1 MTELTEALLHW
12 GVKSSTQTRPLPGGC
27 CNQIVVVDLP
37 ESKGVLRIYNNGGD
51 ERKVLFEHGLL
62 QLCESKDDLSTL
74 IPRALP
80 SLTGHRFVCLPSG
93 AHACVFRFLPGR
105 MPPLT
110 AAAARA
116 VGCAAARVVQS
127 LAGIRTSSVLT
138 AAHLPPDIPLANLP
152 NPPFRFLWHAHRS
165 FDGSQDAV
173 LSAMARLEVTFT
185 HDCDGGA
192 SSRAAAVR
200 ADLAFLKDTSL
211 AMAARLS
218 EDAGG
223 AFASLPQ
230 QLVHAD
236 LHAGNILVEPVVGPA
251 IPAAVPAS
259 AAPSADM
266 RSGSAEPE
274 IASCAA
280 PDAAAAAASAASH
293 VEPSDDAAAG
303 AASHVE
309 PSDDAVERVAE
320 WRVTGIL
327 DWEFATIDW
336 RALEAAIALSK
347 FLPEPEEKRW
357 ALLHA
362 WMDGFISAGGVLTTA
377 EAQLFPELML
387 RHLVGFIYFLGN
399 DPSGAAAG
407 SRIASYAGRIRWI
420 EASAEKLRALAAR
433 ATAPSAAVL
442 ASNSSP
448 SPTSRFLQSAHS
460 VVKDK
465 RYDLLLCDL
474 WGTIHDGDRLCVG
487 ASTFFRA
494 ARDAGVPIMLLG
506 NSPNTAAYAFDSL
519 SAKGLPRE
527 LYVDAVTSG
536 VEMHAMMSGEVA
548 SDFHAALRGKR
559 AFHYGKPGA
568 ATTLTDLAAAGH
580 LVLVDNLD
588 DADFVVLTKPYSHAD
603 TVETAMPFLR
613 RALERKLPMIC
624 GSADNRAI
632 EGGREVVCAG
642 AMAREYRRM
651 GGSVYLHGK
660 PEPSLYALA
669 HARAEAALG
678 RKIDKR
684 RICMMGDSLET
695 DVAGAQAYGI
705 DSLFLL
711 TGIHGADFPALAA
724 DARPDAAPSAADEA
738 RLARLCETQG
748 VRPTFWARGL

>member
-1 MTELTEALLHW
+1 M
-12 GVKSSTQTRPLPGGC
+12 
-27 CNQIVVVDLP
+27 
-37 ESKGVLRIYNNGGD
+37 
-51 ERKVLFEHGLL
+51 FEHGLL
-62 QLCESKDDLSTL
+62 QLCESKDDLTTL
-74 IPRALP
+74 IPRAVP

-138 AAHLPPDIPLANLP
+138 AAHLPPDIPQANLP

-165 FDGSQDAV
+165 FGGSHDAV
-173 LSAMARLEVTFT
+173 LVAVARLEVTFT
-185 HDCDGGA
+185 HDGDGGA

-200 ADLAFLKDTSL
+200 ADLVFLKDTLL

-236 LHAGNILVEPVVGPA
+236 LHAGNILVEPAVEPA

-259 AAPSADM
+259 AAPSANM
-266 RSGSAEPE
+266 QSGTAESE
-274 IASCAA
+274 IPSCAA
-280 PDAAAAAASAASH
+280 PDAAAAAASTAAH
-293 VEPSDDAAAG
+293 VEPSDD
-303 AASHVE
+303 V
-309 PSDDAVERVAE
+309 VERVAE

-327 DWEFATIDW
+327 DWEFSTIDW

-347 FLPEPEEKRW
+347 YLPEPEEKRW

-362 WMDGFISAGGVLTTA
+362 WMDGFISAGGVLTAA
-377 EAQLFPELML
+377 EAQVFPDLMVL

-420 EASAEKLRALAAR
+420 EASAEKLRALAGR
-433 ATAPSAAVL
+433 AVPADAAAL
-442 ASNSSP
+442 LTSNCSP
-448 SPTSRFLQSAHS
+448 SPLPRFLQAAHS
-460 VVKDK
+460 VIQDK
-465 RYDLLLCDL
+465 RYDVLLCDL
-474 WGTIHDGDRLCVG
+474 WGTIHDGDRLCAG
-487 ASTFFRA
+487 AAAFFRA

-506 NSPNTAAYAFDSL
+506 NSPNTDAYAFDSL

-527 LYVDAVTSG
+527 LYVEAVTSG
-536 VEMHAMMSGEVA
+536 VEMHAMISGEAA

-568 ATTLTDLAAAGH
+568 ATALTDLAAAGH

-724 DARPDAAPSAADEA
+724 AARPDAAPSAADEA

-748 VRPTFWARGL
+748 VRPTYWARGL